1 MKKNSF
7 SDYDLTTLK
16 PKSSV
21 KTKVEDL
28 NYPTF
33 ANTLN
38 MTKSTVRSFSMSTLK
53 EESQKENTPN
63 FVTDQNEDSIQKKE
77 RSVNKFSSFQK

>member
-16 PKSSV
+16 PKSSI

-38 MTKSTVRSFSMSTLK
+38 MTKSTLK
-53 EESQKENTPN
+53 EESQKENDPNSN
-63 FVTDQNEDSIQKKE
+63 FVTDQNEVSIQKKE